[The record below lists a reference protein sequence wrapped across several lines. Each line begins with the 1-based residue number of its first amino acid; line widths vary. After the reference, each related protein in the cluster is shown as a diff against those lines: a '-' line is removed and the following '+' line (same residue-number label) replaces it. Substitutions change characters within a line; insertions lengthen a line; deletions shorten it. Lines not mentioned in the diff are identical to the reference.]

1 MSEAAEQSSQA
12 EYGTAASAA
21 QPGPPLV
28 HQCWEQ
34 SLDHNSQQYYWFNR
48 ATGVSQWHPPP
59 SWAAAAAAA
68 ATAEL
73 RASAAA
79 AANPPA
85 VPAPAVENAAAA
97 AAAAGEAGGAQLPQ
111 QQEQQQQGEQDYEP
125 GLYYRDAA
133 GLLQGPFSLE
143 QLQEWRGMLPMDLPV
158 LQLQL
163 LASSSG
169 SKGVGGASSNAAG
182 VDGNCSRIGSNANG
196 GVGGNEGGEGASEQ
210 QAPHLAAAKGELHW
224 TQQELAVLL
233 GDDEL
238 LERWRMD
245 NPAQASGGRGVS

>member
-1 MSEAAEQSSQA
+1 MSEAAEQSAQA
-12 EYGTAASAA
+12 EYGAAASGA
-21 QPGPPLV
+21 QPLPPLV

-34 SLDHNSQQYYWFNR
+34 ALDHNSQQYYWFNR

-79 AANPPA
+79 PGNPPA
-85 VPAPAVENAAAA
+85 TAAPAVQNEA

-111 QQEQQQQGEQDYEP
+111 QQEQQQEEDYEP

-143 QLQEWRGMLPMDLPV
+143 QLQGWRGMLPMDLPV
-158 LQLQL
+158 LQLQMC
-163 LASSSG
+163 SSSSIG
-169 SKGVGGASSNAAG
+169 KGT
-182 VDGNCSRIGSNANG
+182 DGANG
-196 GVGGNEGGEGASEQ
+196 DGVAKGSSESGIGGNEGGKRASEQ
-210 QAPHLAAAKGELHW
+210 EAPAAAARGELQW
-224 TQQELAVLL
+224 TQQELAALL
-233 GDDEL
+233 GDEEL
-238 LERWRMD
+238 LERWRME
-245 NPAQASGGRGVS
+245 NPEQASGGCADS